1 MKLNITEKGTKRIY
15 FKTTKERKTEKK
27 ICTRNRRI
35 NLARIL
41 QYSSMHAYYL
51 NRKKDIAIAI

>member
-15 FKTTKERKTEKK
+15 FKTTKERKAKK